1 MNTRPLPPG
10 VPSFLD
16 MLRQLELQTG
26 GRVLAWLP
34 GHHGLGW
41 RDEWGMLH
49 QRPLPAPRTNPPP
62 KLTFD
67 LQINSGT
74 FGATKWRYVSEH
86 TMQGM
91 YASRYFRDGVSVHTL
106 NPCGVLPD
114 LDAPSLSKVL
124 LHLYQCV
131 PQGYKTTVYN
141 CFVSDFVQLPLDYTY
156 I

>member
-1 MNTRPLPPG
+1 MQSFNLICASGYRVNTRPLPPG

-41 RDEWGMLH
+41 RDEWGMLN

-106 NPCGVLPD
+106 KPCEVLPD

-124 LHLYQCV
+124 LLLY
-131 PQGYKTTVYN
+131 
-141 CFVSDFVQLPLDYTY
+141 
-156 I
+156 